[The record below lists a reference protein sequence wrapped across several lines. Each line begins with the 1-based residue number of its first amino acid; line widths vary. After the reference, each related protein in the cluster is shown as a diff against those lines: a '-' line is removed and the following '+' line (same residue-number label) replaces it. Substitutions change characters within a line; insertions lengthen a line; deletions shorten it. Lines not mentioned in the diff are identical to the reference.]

1 MKKDKNWTIIEIIL
15 WTTKYLKKNGIHN
28 ARLETEW
35 ILCYLLS
42 CQRIDLYLRFD
53 DKLDKDNLNSL
64 KKLISRRVSSEPFQ
78 YIIKKGLTEPRLCDE
93 IFIQIIKQLC
103 SNPNK
108 ESAER
113 AWILLCLCVQAFPPT
128 KEFEAFLLNF
138 LVLLHYF
145 QSILYSIY
153 LDGFLQII
161 YNFFLL
167 LFL

>member
-28 ARLETEW
+28 GRLETEW

-78 YIIKKGLTEPRLCDE
+78 YIIKKGTFYGRDFFVNSNVLIPR
-93 IFIQIIKQLC
+93 
-103 SNPNK
+103 P
-108 ESAER
+108 
-113 AWILLCLCVQAFPPT
+113 
-128 KEFEAFLLNF
+128 
-138 LVLLHYF
+138 
-145 QSILYSIY
+145 
-153 LDGFLQII
+153 
-161 YNFFLL
+161 
-167 LFL
+167 